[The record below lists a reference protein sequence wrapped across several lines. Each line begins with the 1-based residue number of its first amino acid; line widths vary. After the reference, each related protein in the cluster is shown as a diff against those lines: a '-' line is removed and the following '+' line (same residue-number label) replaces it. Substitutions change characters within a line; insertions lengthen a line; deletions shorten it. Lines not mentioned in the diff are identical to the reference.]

1 MKNIKFY
8 FSSARPKQWIKN
20 LLVFAAPFFAYKFNS
35 EIFLNSLKAFIIFST
50 ISSAIYFLNDAI
62 DFEKDRLHPK
72 KKLRPIAQG
81 LISRKAAIKL
91 SFVLLI
97 FGNLY
102 AFYAS
107 YFFAIL
113 VTTYCLIQIAYCNFL
128 KEKPILDIYC
138 ISSGFI
144 LRALAG
150 GAISDIY
157 LSPWFILTIGLMA
170 LFLAIEKRKAELRF
184 YIETGIVIKKVLKIY
199 SLPLLIRLENIVSA
213 SSFIT
218 YSLWASGPTL
228 NGAKTSWMLL
238 TIPFILYGIF
248 RYQMLSDPKEWSIES
263 FNFKKSISTESPE
276 EVLFN
281 DRVLQINIIA
291 WLLSVLIIFKFTG

>member
-1 MKNIKFY
+1 MKNIKIY
-8 FSSARPKQWIKN
+8 FISARPKQWIKN
-20 LLVFAAPFFAYKFNS
+20 LIVFAAPFFAYKFNS
-35 EIFLNSLKAFIIFST
+35 QIFFNSLKAFIIFSV
-50 ISSAIYFLNDAI
+50 ISSSIYFLNDAI

-72 KKLRPIAQG
+72 KQLRPIAKG
-81 LISRKAAIKL
+81 LISRKSAIKISL
-91 SFVLLI
+91 LLLI

-102 AFYAS
+102 AFYSS
-107 YFFAIL
+107 YSLAIL
-113 VTTYCLIQIAYCNFL
+113 VITYCVIQIAYCNFL

-157 LSPWFILTIGLMA
+157 LSPWFILTIGLLA

-184 YIETGIVIKKVLKIY
+184 YEETGILMKQVLKIY

-238 TIPFILYGIF
+238 TVPFILYGIF
-248 RYQMLSDPKEWSIES
+248 RYQMISDPKDLSIES
-263 FNFKKSISTESPE
+263 FKFKKSISTESPE
-276 EVLFN
+276 EVFLD
-281 DRVLQINIIA
+281 DRALQINFIA
-291 WLLSVLIIFKFTG
+291 WLFSVLIIFKITV